1 MSAFS
6 NYTQEVKKARNIE
19 SIDRSVDEIGEKL
32 VQIDELRRKGGCS
45 KAQAVLV
52 TSAHLSPSYPRARK
66 KRRKKHT
73 IEVAPF
79 VKLQDQAG

>member
-6 NYTQEVKKARNIE
+6 NYTQELKKARNIE
-19 SIDRSVDEIGEKL
+19 SMERSVDEIGEKL
-32 VQIDELRRKGGCS
+32 VQIDELRKKGGGS
-45 KAQAVLV
+45 KVKDIV
-52 TSAHLSPSYPRARK
+52 TSADLNLNYKRTR

-79 VKLQDQAG
+79 VKL

>member
-6 NYTQEVKKARNIE
+6 NYTQELKKARNIE
-19 SIDRSVDEIGEKL
+19 SLDRSVDEIGEKL
-32 VQIDELRRKGGCS
+32 VQIDELRRKGGCT
-45 KAQAVLV
+45 KVKDMV
-52 TSAHLSPSYPRARK
+52 TSAALSPSYPRARK
-66 KRRKKHT
+66 KRRKKPA